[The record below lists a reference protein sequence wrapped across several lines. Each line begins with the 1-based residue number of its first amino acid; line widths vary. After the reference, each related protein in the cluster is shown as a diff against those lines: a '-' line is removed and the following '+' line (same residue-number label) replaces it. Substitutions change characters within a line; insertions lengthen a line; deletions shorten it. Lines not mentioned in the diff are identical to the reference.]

1 MTTRKGR
8 KFKPRRTARGH
19 RHSNTGV
26 LDVRS
31 EDGLAKFVK
40 LLGNG
45 KTTIV
50 VVYADWCGH
59 CHEFI
64 PHFDKASK
72 NSNHTTN
79 QAKVNETML
88 PKVNE
93 AMKKRNAT
101 PLDVEG
107 YPSVIA
113 VTNNTNVPIEPVKDT
128 EVMTNVMNQSGTLA
142 EEAGL
147 ASLPAPTN
155 QEMAEPDTILNTSI
169 GSTSRQSPPSVK
181 KLNSSTTPDFVNMG
195 EEEGVSVD
203 INTTAN
209 KKNNT
214 NNNENNTHNN
224 KNNTANSF
232 TVSQL
237 EKQTEEL
244 ASLRTTNGPSIAS
257 PSRMN
262 DDMEESTV
270 YQPSVK
276 GGSLYSAMAQTAYT
290 LAAPAALL
298 ATAALIM
305 RRKSRGKRHHHKK
318 RRTRK

>member
-155 QEMAEPDTILNTSI
+155 QEMAEPVTILNTSI
-169 GSTSRQSPPSVK
+169 GSTNRRSPPSVK
-181 KLNSSTTPDFVNMG
+181 KLNSSMTPDFVNMG
-195 EEEGVSVD
+195 EEEGVSVA
-203 INTTAN
+203 INTTI
-209 KKNNT
+209 T
-214 NNNENNTHNN
+214 RITRI
-224 KNNTANSF
+224 TS
-232 TVSQL
+232 TII
-237 EKQTEEL
+237 
-244 ASLRTTNGPSIAS
+244 RTIPQILPLFPNW
-257 PSRMN
+257 
-262 DDMEESTV
+262 
-270 YQPSVK
+270 
-276 GGSLYSAMAQTAYT
+276 
-290 LAAPAALL
+290 
-298 ATAALIM
+298 
-305 RRKSRGKRHHHKK
+305 KSRPKNWHLFVRQMNP
-318 RRTRK
+318 RLRVPPV